1 MDREFGLP
9 ELLCLCSLRRHDMF
23 SCFPGDDQVW
33 KVVSGSQSGDV
44 LEDSAGELGE
54 GDGALD
60 DGFHLIEQSINSVV
74 LQSTMHQYPQI
85 P

>member
-1 MDREFGLP
+1 MDRGFGLP
-9 ELLCLCSLRRHDMF
+9 ELFCLSSLRRHDMR

-44 LEDSAGELGE
+44 LEDRAGELGE

-60 DGFHLIEQSINSVV
+60 DGFNLIEQGINSVV
-74 LQSTMHQYPQI
+74 SQSKMHQYSQI